1 MIQILDNT
9 LELETKLA
17 SLNQKAEDIIIL
29 VKNLIEHNSTETLIK
44 ISSKRNMIYTIQN
57 IKKLFA
63 KQEKLDLNIKEESS
77 IEILKCIH

>member
-17 SLNQKAEDIIIL
+17 SLNQKADDIIIL
-29 VKNLIEHNSTETLIK
+29 VKNLIQHNSTETLIK

-77 IEILKCIH
+77 IEILTCIH

>member
-44 ISSKRNMIYTIQN
+44 ISSKRNMIYTIKN

-63 KQEKLDLNIKEESS
+63 KQKKLDLNIKEESS

>member
-1 MIQILDNT
+1 MIQILDYT

-17 SLNQKAEDIIIL
+17 SINQKSEDIIIL

-63 KQEKLDLNIKEESS
+63 KQKKMDLNIKEESS
-77 IEILKCIH
+77 IEILTCIH

>member
-29 VKNLIEHNSTETLIK
+29 VKNLIEHNSNETSIK
-44 ISSKRNMIYTIQN
+44 ISSKRNMIYTIYN

-63 KQEKLDLNIKEESS
+63 K
-77 IEILKCIH
+77 

>member
-29 VKNLIEHNSTETLIK
+29 VKNLIEHNSTKTLIK
-44 ISSKRNMIYTIQN
+44 ISSKRNMIYTI
-57 IKKLFA
+57 
-63 KQEKLDLNIKEESS
+63 
-77 IEILKCIH
+77 

>member
-29 VKNLIEHNSTETLIK
+29 VKNFIEHNSTETLIK
-44 ISSKRNMIYTIQN
+44 ISSKRNMIYTIKN

-63 KQEKLDLNIKEESS
+63 KQKKLDLNIKEESS
-77 IEILKCIH
+77 IEILTCIH

>member
-29 VKNLIEHNSTETLIK
+29 VKNLIEHNSNETSIK

-63 KQEKLDLNIKEESS
+63 KQKKLDLNIKEESS
-77 IEILKCIH
+77 IEILTCIH

>member
-29 VKNLIEHNSTETLIK
+29 VKNFIEHNSTETLIK
-44 ISSKRNMIYTIQN
+44 ISSKRNMIYTIKN

-63 KQEKLDLNIKEESS
+63 KQKKLDLNIKEESS

>member
-44 ISSKRNMIYTIQN
+44 ISSKRNMIYMI
-57 IKKLFA
+57 
-63 KQEKLDLNIKEESS
+63 
-77 IEILKCIH
+77 

>member
-63 KQEKLDLNIKEESS
+63 KQEKLDLNIKGESS
-77 IEILKCIH
+77 IEILTCIH